1 MSLIAI
7 KHSHFFC
14 SFTLN
19 LRYTWQKFVPTVTG
33 SSSHYRYNTVYHQH
47 IWLAVP
53 CCHRLY
59 VSVCCGIL
67 LRVCVCWKRCKVND
81 NGIESRL
88 DGAKWT
94 WRKYTDIESKIQC
107 CFCCLGVQQRNVHS
121 HSGVVA
127 SGFSSLLDSLPTQWK
142 LIFSRTKQKS
152 FGIPELVV
160 CVFVFVQ
167 TILCSLADFPLK
179 KRNTRA

>member
-19 LRYTWQKFVPTVTG
+19 LRYTWQNLSRQWQEVHHITVIIQFTTNIFGLLCRVATAYMCPFVAAF
-33 SSSHYRYNTVYHQH
+33 Y
-47 IWLAVP
+47 
-53 CCHRLY
+53 C
-59 VSVCCGIL
+59 
-67 LRVCVCWKRCKVND
+67 VCVCWKRCKVND

-88 DGAKWT
+88 EGAKWT

-127 SGFSSLLDSLPTQWK
+127 SDFSSLLDSLPTQWK